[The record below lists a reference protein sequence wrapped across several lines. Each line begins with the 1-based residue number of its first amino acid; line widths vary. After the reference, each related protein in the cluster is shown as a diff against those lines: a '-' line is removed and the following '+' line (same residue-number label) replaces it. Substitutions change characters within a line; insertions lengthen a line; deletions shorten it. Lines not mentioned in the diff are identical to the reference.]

1 MLAHSHRLVARNG
14 ASPGSRSRQMRGVL
28 NRVPVRL
35 PLAFLVAV
43 VVASLLATAGMVKMK
58 NSYPLEKQVTG
69 LKVERKVP
77 EVPEVSSRMMLEL
90 QGVRS
95 KTPIEKDCWMLS

>member
-1 MLAHSHRLVARNG
+1 
-14 ASPGSRSRQMRGVL
+14 MRGVS
-28 NRVPVRL
+28 NQVPARL

-43 VVASLLATAGMVKMK
+43 VAVPLLATAGVVKMK

-69 LKVERKVP
+69 LKVERKVRK
-77 EVPEVSSRMMLEL
+77 VPEVSSRMMLEL
-90 QGVRS
+90 PGVRS

>member
-1 MLAHSHRLVARNG
+1 
-14 ASPGSRSRQMRGVL
+14 MRGVS
-28 NRVPVRL
+28 NQVPARL

-77 EVPEVSSRMMLEL
+77 EVSSRMKLEL
-90 QGVRS
+90 PGVRS

>member
-1 MLAHSHRLVARNG
+1 
-14 ASPGSRSRQMRGVL
+14 MRGVSNQVL
-28 NRVPVRL
+28 VRL

-43 VVASLLATAGMVKMK
+43 VVASLLATAVMVKMK

-77 EVPEVSSRMMLEL
+77 EVSSRMMLEL
-90 QGVRS
+90 PGARS
-95 KTPIEKDCWMLS
+95 KTPIEKDRWMLS

>member
-1 MLAHSHRLVARNG
+1 
-14 ASPGSRSRQMRGVL
+14 MRGVSNQVL
-28 NRVPVRL
+28 VRL

-43 VVASLLATAGMVKMK
+43 VVASLLATAVMVKMK

-77 EVPEVSSRMMLEL
+77 EVSSRMMLEL
-90 QGVRS
+90 PGVRS

>member
-1 MLAHSHRLVARNG
+1 
-14 ASPGSRSRQMRGVL
+14 MRGVT
-28 NRVPVRL
+28 NQVPAPL
-35 PLAFLVAV
+35 PWAFLAEV
-43 VVASLLATAGMVKMK
+43 VVASLLATAGVVKMK

-77 EVPEVSSRMMLEL
+77 KVSSRVTFEL
-90 QGVRS
+90 PGVRR

>member
-1 MLAHSHRLVARNG
+1 
-14 ASPGSRSRQMRGVL
+14 MRGVS
-28 NRVPVRL
+28 NQVPARL

-43 VVASLLATAGMVKMK
+43 VAVPLLATAGVVKMK

-77 EVPEVSSRMMLEL
+77 EMSSRVMMEL
-90 QGVRS
+90 PGVRR
-95 KTPIEKDCWMLS
+95 KMPIEKDCWMLR